1 MRPKTKTTP
10 KKNNTPTRPYFD
22 ARTKRFNWY
31 LAEAAVFDADGK
43 LVKKLTAPQA
53 KKNF

>member
-1 MRPKTKTTP
+1 M
-10 KKNNTPTRPYFD
+10 KNKNDKRPYFD
-22 ARTKRFNWY
+22 AKTKRFNWY

-53 KKNF
+53 KKIFEAKK